1 MYHHLFRYS
10 FNIGDTVW
18 RFLIISCAKFE
29 VPFICSTGIFSDRE
43 TLELLAVSK
52 TFENLFPCL
61 TSTWFCF
68 VCRVVHLYLFVAI
81 AKVIDRLNNIFFL
94 LRESHTLF
102 HVRNST
108 HIPQFSSGTVPLD
121 FVCLSHYAFS
131 FFLIL
136 QTSLFSFI
144 SYITLD
150 VWTATTFCLLF

>member
-1 MYHHLFRYS
+1 MEI
-10 FNIGDTVW
+10 FNYLVCQI
-18 RFLIISCAKFE
+18 E

-52 TFENLFPCL
+52 IFENLFPCL

-81 AKVIDRLNNIFFL
+81 AKVIDRLNHIFFL

-131 FFLIL
+131 FFFETTNLL
-136 QTSLFSFI
+136 VFFYFI
-144 SYITLD
+144 HYP
-150 VWTATTFCLLF
+150 

>member
-1 MYHHLFRYS
+1 MEI
-10 FNIGDTVW
+10 FNYLVCQI
-18 RFLIISCAKFE
+18 E

-52 TFENLFPCL
+52 IFENLFPCL

-81 AKVIDRLNNIFFL
+81 AKVIDRLNHIFFFCVNL
-94 LRESHTLF
+94 TLF
-102 HVRNST
+102 SMCGIPHISLNS
-108 HIPQFSSGTVPLD
+108 PVEQFHLILCACHTML
-121 FVCLSHYAFS
+121 FH
-131 FFLIL
+131 FFLRL

-150 VWTATTFCLLF
+150 VWTATPFCLLF